1 MVVADVQDRY
11 RTVADG
17 FDAAVRAGDPD
28 GWDAQSPC
36 DGWKARD
43 VVAHV
48 VTGHRGVIS
57 NVMSGQWAPVASD
70 DDPKRAWEEVSREMR
85 RITADAGLMARE
97 IDGPA
102 GKMPAGELISRLVAM
117 DLLVHTWDLARAVGA
132 DDRLDEDTVRHAYE
146 VLKPMDTMMRR
157 PGVFGPKLVPPAGA
171 DLQEEFLCFLGRA

>member
-1 MVVADVQDRY
+1 MTDVQDRY

-17 FDAAVRAGDPD
+17 FDAAVSAADPD
-28 GWDAQSPC
+28 NWDAQSPC
-36 DGWKARD
+36 DEWKARD

-57 NVMSGQWAPVASD
+57 NVRSGQWAPVADD
-70 DDPKRAWEEVSREMR
+70 DDPKRRGR
-85 RITADAGLMARE
+85 RSPGKCGAITADPELMARE

-146 VLKPMDTMMRR
+146 VLKPMDAMMRR
-157 PGVFGPKLVPPAGA
+157 PGVFGPKLEPPAGA
-171 DLQEEFLCFLGRA
+171 DLQAEFLCFLGRA